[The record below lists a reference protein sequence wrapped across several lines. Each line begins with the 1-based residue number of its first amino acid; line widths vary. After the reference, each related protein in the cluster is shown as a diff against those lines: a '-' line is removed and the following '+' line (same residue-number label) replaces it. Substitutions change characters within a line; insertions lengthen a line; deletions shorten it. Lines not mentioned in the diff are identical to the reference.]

1 MGYSFVGRSR
11 LLKEKQMTTT
21 KARRIAGYALGLKFS
36 SLPDSTVRE
45 AKRRLID
52 AFACMLGA
60 YQERPAVIA
69 RASIPEV
76 KNGLTATVLGSPAPA
91 TPEAAAF
98 ANGVMTRFLDYNDTY
113 LSKEPAH
120 PSDNIAACLA
130 AGEARAQGG
139 KELLA
144 AIVAAYEVQCR
155 LCDAATLRTKGW
167 DHVAY
172 GAFSAT
178 AAASRLLG
186 LSMDEAVNALNI
198 AGTISPALRQSRA
211 GELSMWKGC
220 AFANTSKDAVFAA
233 ILAKNGMT
241 GPSPVFE
248 GEFGF
253 EKVVSGPFEL
263 PTKFGGEDG
272 EGFKIDET
280 YIKFYPAEY
289 HSQSAIGAAIDLR
302 QEIEDPLLV
311 ESITVKTFRAGYE
324 IIGSGAER
332 WRPKTRETAD
342 HSLPFLVA
350 AAILDG
356 NVSLSTFSE
365 RMNDADLIDFVQ
377 KVKVEIDPDM
387 DRMYPAAIPN
397 RVEVRLKSGSIVSA
411 EMIYPKGHPQNP
423 MTDVEVEQKFRDL
436 SAWALTDKK
445 ADEILSIIWELEK
458 MDDIKKLM
466 RLFVL

>member
-1 MGYSFVGRSR
+1 MG
-11 LLKEKQMTTT
+11 QDT
-21 KARRIAGYALGLKFS
+21 KAQRIADYALRLRFDD
-36 SLPDSTVRE
+36 LPGETVRE

-60 YQERPAVIA
+60 YQETPAIIS
-69 RASIPEV
+69 RAAAPEV
-76 KNGLTATVLGSPAPA
+76 KNGLQATVLGSQRQT

-130 AGEARAQGG
+130 AAEAAERGG
-139 KELLA
+139 QELIA
-144 AIVAAYEVQCR
+144 AVVAAYEIQCR

-167 DHVAY
+167 DHVTY

-178 AAASRLLG
+178 AAASCLLG
-186 LSMDEAVNALNI
+186 LSKDEAVNALNI

-220 AFANTSKDAVFAA
+220 AFANTSREALFSAM
-233 ILAKNGMT
+233 LAKGGMT

-253 EKVVSGPFEL
+253 EKIVSGALEL
-263 PTKFGGEDG
+263 PLRFGGEYE

-302 QEIEDPLLV
+302 AEIEDTRDI
-311 ESITVKTFRAGYE
+311 ESITVKTFRTGYE
-324 IIGSGAER
+324 IIGSGHER
-332 WRPKTRETAD
+332 WHPKTRETAD
-342 HSLPFLVA
+342 HSLPFLVG

-365 RMNDADLIDFVQ
+365 RMNDEDLIGFIQ
-377 KVKVEIDPDM
+377 KIKVEVDPEI
-387 DRMYPAAIPN
+387 DRMYPSAIPN
-397 RVEVRLKSGSIVSA
+397 RVEVRLKSGKIISG
-411 EMIYPKGHPQNP
+411 EMIYPKGHPNNP
-423 MTDVEVEQKFRDL
+423 MTDHEVEEKFRNL

-445 ADEILSIIWELEK
+445 ADGILARIWELEK
-458 MDDIKKLM
+458 MDDIKELM
-466 RLFVL
+466 RLFVI

>member
-1 MGYSFVGRSR
+1 MIEGSKAQR
-11 LLKEKQMTTT
+11 LVD
-21 KARRIAGYALGLKFS
+21 YALGLRY
-36 SLPDSTVRE
+36 DSIPGQTARE
-45 AKRRLID
+45 SKRRLID

-60 YQERPAVIA
+60 FQGAPSRIA
-69 RASIPEV
+69 REAAPV
-76 KNGLTATVLGSPAPA
+76 VNNGLRSTILGSSQTT

-98 ANGVMTRFLDYNDTY
+98 ANGVLVRFLDYNDTY

-130 AGEARAQGG
+130 AAEAADCCG
-139 KELLA
+139 KELLT
-144 AIVAAYEVQCR
+144 AIVAAYEIQLR
-155 LCDAATLRTKGW
+155 LCDGASLRAKGW

-172 GAFSAT
+172 GAFSSAI
-178 AAASRLLG
+178 AASMLLG
-186 LSMDEAVNALNI
+186 LSREEAVNAVNI

-233 ILAKNGMT
+233 ILAKSGMT
-241 GPSPVFE
+241 GPSPIFE

-253 EKVVSGPFEL
+253 EKVVSGPIEL
-263 PTKFGGEDG
+263 SSNFGGEDG

-302 QEIEDPLLV
+302 AEIEDPLLEI
-311 ESITVKTFRAGYE
+311 ESVTVKTFQAGYE
-324 IIGSGAER
+324 IIGRGAEK

-356 NVSLSTFSE
+356 SVSLSTYSE
-365 RMNDADLIDFVQ
+365 RMEDEDLIEFTQ
-377 KVKVEIDPDM
+377 KVKVEVDPDM
-387 DRMYPAAIPN
+387 DRMYPSAIPN
-397 RVEVRLKSGSIVSA
+397 RVEVRLKSGKLITG
-411 EMIYPKGHPQNP
+411 EMIYPKGHPMNP
-423 MTDVEVEQKFRDL
+423 MTDLEVEEKFKAL
-436 SAWALTDKK
+436 GAWAFAEKS
-445 ADEILSIIWELEK
+445 ADEILSKIWELEK
-458 MDDIKKLM
+458 MADIKELM
-466 RLFVL
+466 RLFVI